1 MQSTHKYLVLLITM
15 LFLQSCAVYAAYG
28 LYRTVTDI
36 SATLT
41 RIDNSIVRI
50 QQVLDEGKNL
60 KRAADDGTFI
70 STLAEKIPSLIQN
83 EVELVAKEKI
93 EKLSSALSLSSLDFT
108 KNALAEDLSGA
119 RKAYDEMSDIFA
131 KFTGL
136 MSDLTDSI
144 GEPLQ

>member
-1 MQSTHKYLVLLITM
+1 MQSTHKYLVLLLTM
-15 LFLQSCAVYAAYG
+15 LFLQGCAVYAAYG
-28 LYRTVTDI
+28 LYRTITDI

-50 QQVLDEGKNL
+50 QKVLDEGKNL

-83 EVELVAKEKI
+83 EVELVVKEKI
-93 EKLSSALSLSSLDFT
+93 ENLSSALSLSSLDFT

-131 KFTGL
+131 KFTDL